1 MIKLEIDKAIIEHAV
16 WLVEHTNYGQRGEA
30 DGDKRQQVRGLIG
43 QCVVMDCLGYALP
56 ELSNEHDGG
65 IDLNYNGLTI
75 DIKTMGRNCDPK
87 PEYVNNL
94 IGLQSHFNVDAY
106 IFCSLNRE
114 DVTLTICG
122 WILKREFLKLAEF
135 TPKNGIRQRADGSKF
150 ETKADLY
157 ELKNNCLNHV
167 KSIQDLKEQLNQARY
182 MI

>member
-1 MIKLEIDKAIIEHAV
+1 MIKLEIDKGIIEHAV

-30 DGDKRQQVRGLIG
+30 DGDKKQQVRGLIG
-43 QCVVMDCLGYALP
+43 QCVVMDNLGYALP

-65 IDLNYNGLTI
+65 IDLNFNGLTI

-94 IGLQSHFNVDAY
+94 IGLQSHFDVNAY

-122 WILKREFLKLAEF
+122 WILKKDFMRMAEYI
-135 TPKNGIRQRADGSKF
+135 PKNGTRIREDGSKF
-150 ETKADLY
+150 ETKANLY
-157 ELKNNCLNHV
+157 ELKNNCLNDV
-167 KSIQDLKEQLNQARY
+167 KTIEELKEQLTQAKY
-182 MI
+182 LI